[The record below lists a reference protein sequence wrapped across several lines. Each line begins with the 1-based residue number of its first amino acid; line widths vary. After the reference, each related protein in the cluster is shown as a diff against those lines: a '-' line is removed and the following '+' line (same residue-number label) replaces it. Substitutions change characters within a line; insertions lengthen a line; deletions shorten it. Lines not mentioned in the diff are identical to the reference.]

1 MPLRF
6 RRNSQGPLNPLDH
19 ISWKADFVL
28 TVSAQQHFFFLHWGS
43 DCICFWCIIQVYSCT
58 VRQVSITQFWCPYDC
73 PTPYPHSLT
82 SISLLVS
89 PQQIRKASQH
99 LHGDGPQS
107 SRWPQCAARQLKRER
122 RAGKRKWVRIRGEQG
137 RQREA
142 ASASGLRT
150 DVCICALSDAHAHAY
165 MRVFIPQCTPSRVFP
180 AKTNTHPTPVMKL
193 QQREN
198 EKRG

>member
-1 MPLRF
+1 MP
-6 RRNSQGPLNPLDH
+6 H
-19 ISWKADFVL
+19 
-28 TVSAQQHFFFLHWGS
+28 
-43 DCICFWCIIQVYSCT
+43 
-58 VRQVSITQFWCPYDC
+58 DC

-122 RAGKRKWVRIRGEQG
+122 REGKRKWVRIGGGEQG

-150 DVCICALSDAHAHAY
+150 HICTCALSDANTHT
-165 MRVFIPQCTPSRVFP
+165 RVRSCPSALLP
-180 AKTNTHPTPVMKL
+180 ESSPTKTNTHPTPVTKR
-193 QQREN
+193 QQCEN
-198 EKRG
+198 EKRGLERRTTNCPRIPHTQFSPTVRSQRTLHWN